1 MGPESLWAAEASEC
15 AAEQDAFWEFH
26 DLLYENQSG
35 AEFSKDNLKLF
46 AETLG
51 LDQET
56 FDQCLD
62 SGKYTAVVQQEVEL
76 SRQLDVQS
84 TPVFL
89 INGVQI
95 IGAQPYESFEQVIE
109 SLLAADSSQ

>member
-1 MGPESLWAAEASEC
+1 M
-15 AAEQDAFWEFH
+15 
-26 DLLYENQSG
+26 
-35 AEFSKDNLKLF
+35 KLF
-46 AETLG
+46 AEALG

-62 SGKYTAVVQQEVEL
+62 SGKYTAVVQQEIEL
-76 SRQLDVQS
+76 SRQLGVQS

-109 SLLAADSSQ
+109 SLLAADNSQ